1 MFFPSLTN
9 YEEISSFFLEIE
21 DEILED
27 LVELYV
33 LPYDKKILQVW
44 SLGMWGILNNF
55 HQMESSH
62 FFNYLVGGDALQ
74 E

>member
-33 LPYDKKILQVW
+33 LPYDKKILQV
-44 SLGMWGILNNF
+44 
-55 HQMESSH
+55 
-62 FFNYLVGGDALQ
+62 
-74 E
+74 